1 MGSDLNE
8 LGITLGIEEEY
19 FLVDREMRTVLADP
33 DPGILRQCEERCGDN
48 KFVRELLR
56 SQIEANTRVC
66 GSIAEV
72 RESLTDMRRVA
83 REAAQAHGAEIIAS
97 SMHPVSAW
105 NDQQFTEG
113 ERYAALTAALQHSAR
128 QLITGGLHIHAG
140 FGDPDLR
147 IRVMTALRRYM
158 PVLLALS
165 TSSPFCEGRLTGFK
179 SYRLNMVGNLPRTG
193 IPNAMNSMAQFERLL
208 AEYQRMKFVSDGSE
222 IWWDIRP
229 SHAYPTIELR
239 ICDICPKIDD
249 TMCVVAL
256 FASLIRALVKLHK
269 QGTLPPEPLVEIL
282 SANKWLAQRYGVFA
296 LLGDTR
302 DGGMVD
308 IADAIERIIKM
319 VADEAVA
326 LGCEND
332 VLHARSILA
341 EGSSADRQIDHFNL
355 RRLEGDTPHAALV
368 STIDQIIAE
377 TADGTG

>member
-1 MGSDLNE
+1 MGSETNE
-8 LGITLGIEEEY
+8 LDITLGIEEEY
-19 FLVDREMRTVLADP
+19 FLVDHELRTVIADP
-33 DPGILRQCEERCGDN
+33 DPGILRQCEERRGNN

-66 GSIAEV
+66 RSISEV
-72 RESLTDMRRVA
+72 RESLTGMRRVA

-97 SMHPVSAW
+97 SMHPISAW
-105 NDQQFTEG
+105 SDQRVTEG
-113 ERYAALTAALQHSAR
+113 ERYAALTAALRHSVR

-147 IRVMTALRRYM
+147 IRIMTALRRYM

-165 TSSPFCEGRLTGFK
+165 TSSPFCEGRLTGYK

-193 IPNAMNSMAQFERLL
+193 IPNAMNSMAQFENLL
-208 AEYQRMKFVSDGSE
+208 AEYQKMKFVNDGSE

-229 SHAYPTIELR
+229 SHSYPTIELR
-239 ICDICPKIDD
+239 ICDICPRIDD
-249 TMCVVAL
+249 AMCVIAL
-256 FASLIRALVKLHK
+256 FASLIRALVKMHQK
-269 QGTLPPEPLVEIL
+269 GSLPPEPLAEIL
-282 SANKWLAQRYGVFA
+282 AANKWLAQRYGVFA

-308 IADAIERIIKM
+308 ISDAVERILEM
-319 VADEAVA
+319 VTGEAVA

-332 VLHARSILA
+332 VLHVRKILT

-355 RRLEGDTPHAALV
+355 RLLEGDTTHAALV

>member
-1 MGSDLNE
+1 MGGE
-8 LGITLGIEEEY
+8 TGEFGVTLGVEEEY
-19 FLVDREMRTVLADP
+19 FLVDHGLRTVIADP
-33 DPGILRQCEERCGDN
+33 DPGILRQCEERRGN
-48 KFVRELLR
+48 NRFVRELLR
-56 SQIEANTRVC
+56 SQIEANTCLCRSV
-66 GSIAEV
+66 SEV
-72 RESLTDMRRVA
+72 REALTDMRRVA

-97 SMHPVSAW
+97 SMHPISAW
-105 NDQQFTEG
+105 SDQQITAG
-113 ERYAALTAALQHSAR
+113 ERYAALTAALRDSVR

-147 IRVMTALRRYM
+147 IRIMTALRRYM

-165 TSSPFCEGRLTGFK
+165 TSSPFCEGRLTGYK

-193 IPNAMNSMAQFERLL
+193 IPNEMNSMAQFERLL
-208 AEYQRMKFVSDGSE
+208 AEYQRMKFVNDGSE

-239 ICDICPKIDD
+239 ICDVCPRIDD
-249 TMCVVAL
+249 AMCVIAL
-256 FASLIRALVKLHK
+256 FASLIRALVKLHQK
-269 QGTLPPEPLVEIL
+269 GSLPPEPLVEIL
-282 SANKWLAQRYGVFA
+282 AANKWLAQRYGVFA

-308 IADAIERIIKM
+308 ISDAVERILEM
-319 VADEAVA
+319 VMDEAVA

-332 VLHARSILA
+332 VLHVRKILA

-355 RRLEGDTPHAALV
+355 RLLEGDTTRDALV
-368 STIDQIIAE
+368 STIDHIIAE